1 METVANVVP
10 SRLTSTVSIAAPLAD
25 GTFVA
30 AIEQMNLPG
39 KSNFFSTHRRIAAAL
54 SFSLPF
60 FALILAFTLFSLYTV
75 LMKKALNEG
84 TSPLVIA
91 LLREI
96 LATCVLLPAAY
107 LNERRLGTRE
117 NFWPKPEDHTS
128 FILLGLVMIWGVQL
142 LSAMSLEHLSANTYA
157 LLAPTV
163 PVLCAAVAISA
174 GLERFDRKSTAS
186 WTKIAA
192 VLIAVIGAAII
203 AVGAYVGSAAKDK
216 GNTAL
221 GLILLGANKVCVATY
236 PVMEKKLMKTYRP
249 LTIVAWGYATG
260 AILVIMSVLPC
271 ALSSTSLW
279 HVGRDGW
286 VSIFFSAF
294 VTSSFNY
301 ALMAEVNRRTSP
313 LTVMS
318 FYPVQSFMTPILSAA
333 LLSAPLN
340 NSDGIGGAVIVFGLF
355 ALAFARWREGGDVG
369 GHEQLINVEDGSSG
383 GTSAL
388 PIKGDGVAA
397 QSSFLHS
404 TPSSLQCDTCR
415 GKVEW
420 GINIS

>member
-1 METVANVVP
+1 MDSVLAVELSSKLTPVVVP
-10 SRLTSTVSIAAPLAD
+10 SSDVVVTTATTTTAVKPLVPSSSD
-25 GTFVA
+25 G
-30 AIEQMNLPG
+30 
-39 KSNFFSTHRRIAAAL
+39 FFSTRPRFALVL

-60 FALILAFTLFSLYTV
+60 LALFLAFTLFSLYTV

-107 LNERRLGTRE
+107 FNERRLGTIE
-117 NFWPKPEDHTS
+117 QFWPKAEHHTS
-128 FILLGLVMIWGVQL
+128 FIFLGLVMIWGVQL

-163 PVLCAAVAISA
+163 PVLCAAVAILT
-174 GLERFDRKSTAS
+174 GYEHFDRKSSAS

-192 VLIAVIGAAII
+192 VLIAVVGAAII
-203 AVGAYVGSAAKDK
+203 AVGAYVSSSAKDK

-221 GLILLGANKVCVATY
+221 GLLLLGANKVCVATY

-249 LTIVAWGYATG
+249 LTIVAWGYTTG
-260 AILVIMSVLPC
+260 AVLVILSVLPC
-271 ALSSTSLW
+271 AMSSASLW
-279 HVGRDGW
+279 SIGRDGW
-286 VSIFFSAF
+286 VSICFSAF

-301 ALMAEVNRRTSP
+301 ALMAEVNKRTSP

-318 FYPVQSFMTPILSAA
+318 FYPVQSIMTPILSAA

-340 NSDGIGGAVIVFGLF
+340 ASDGFGGTVIVVGLF
-355 ALAFARWREGGDVG
+355 ALAFARWRESGGVSVTTEG
-369 GHEQLINVEDGSSG
+369 KIIHNGHEQLINEASISSPP
-383 GTSAL
+383 TAM
-388 PIKGDGVAA
+388 
-397 QSSFLHS
+397 
-404 TPSSLQCDTCR
+404 QCDTCR

-420 GINIS
+420 GYSVVVAT